1 MNKKILSRFES
12 TKKRVEMHPSIS
24 ILCAG
29 PAHQDQNAVVGL
41 TYHER
46 KTPANNSQSIPRSRK
61 YDKNPEV

>member
-1 MNKKILSRFES
+1 
-12 TKKRVEMHPSIS
+12 MHPSIS